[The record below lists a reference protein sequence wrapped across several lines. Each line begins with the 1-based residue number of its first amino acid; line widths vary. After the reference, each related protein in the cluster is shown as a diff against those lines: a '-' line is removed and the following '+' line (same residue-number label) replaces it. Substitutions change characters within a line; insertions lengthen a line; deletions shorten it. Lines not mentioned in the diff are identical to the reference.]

1 MQNAITGL
9 GFFKVSDLR
18 LAVFLNPLEDFDLSS
33 RLHVVDQLAVCKH
46 VDEEIAVGRVAAR
59 KYSQVVVF
67 NFKLVL
73 RHLLQDLLL
82 FRLCK
87 TGIRIVFAAL
97 LVRDLNCL

>member
-1 MQNAITGL
+1 
-9 GFFKVSDLR
+9 
-18 LAVFLNPLEDFDLSS
+18 
-33 RLHVVDQLAVCKH
+33 
-46 VDEEIAVGRVAAR
+46 VGRVAAR